1 MSLLSTLA
9 HLIKPEPPPDPEVA
23 AALDRVIGMVDPLV
37 RAAPHLQKHLAGAVE
52 HALAYCDGLVAALPG
67 PIDIN
72 RTAFSQDP
80 LVHALFATAGDIDEM
95 LGRSQAV
102 RDYLERPECWRS
114 ECFCAM
120 LAARR
125 NQKKQFGLAQQ
136 GDMIRA
142 DVPQEIL
149 YFSDQTLIEPCCDPD
164 QTRQRLRAR
173 SLESLLTTFN
183 SHVTALRRERDHL
196 RTDLKMEQVEVAIQH
211 ENHVQDEVLESH
223 TRHIVELDFKLRQLS
238 DSMMPEHLVEALA
251 EFLRQPESALSL
263 NAVSLRVDRL
273 GIVHTDG
280 EDDSQVHTL
289 NFPELSSRDRRL
301 HLATLVRVSRAE
313 ATEAVKRAKDR
324 QHRYIII

>member
-1 MSLLSTLA
+1 MTLLSTLA
-9 HLIKPEPPPDPEVA
+9 QLIKPEPPPDPEVA

-37 RAAPHLQKHLAGAVE
+37 RAAPRLQKHLAGAVE
-52 HALAYCDGLVAALPG
+52 HALAYCDGLVGALPG
-67 PIDIN
+67 PIEIN
-72 RTAFSQDP
+72 RMAFAQDP

-102 RDYLERPECWRS
+102 RDYLERPECWGS

-142 DVPQEIL
+142 DVPQEIV
-149 YFSDQTLIEPCCDPD
+149 YFSDQTLIEPCSDPQ

-183 SHVTALRRERDHL
+183 SHVNALRRERDHL
-196 RTDLKMEQVEVAIQH
+196 RTDLKMEQVEVAIRH

-251 EFLRQPESALSL
+251 DFLRQPESALSL

-280 EDDSQVHTL
+280 DDDSQIHTL
-289 NFPELSSRDRRL
+289 NFPELSTRDRRL

-313 ATEAVKRAKDR
+313 AAEAVKRAKDR